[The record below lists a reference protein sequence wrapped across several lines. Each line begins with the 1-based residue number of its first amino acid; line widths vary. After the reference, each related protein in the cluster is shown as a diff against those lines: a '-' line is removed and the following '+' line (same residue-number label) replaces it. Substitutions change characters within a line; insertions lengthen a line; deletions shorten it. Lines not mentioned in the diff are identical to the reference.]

1 VIAVMPNITGVSHI
15 ELTVRD
21 VDLSASWYQH
31 VLGMQTLLAYSQ
43 HPTAGVNAR
52 ITHLFH
58 PATGLVIGLMQHE
71 QSGSD
76 DEFSEFHVGLDH
88 LSFAVASHAELE
100 AWGEHLA
107 AHGVE
112 HSPISDHPYGSV
124 LVFRDPDNI
133 QLELF
138 VLNVAQAMD
147 AIARAL

>member
-1 VIAVMPNITGVSHI
+1 MPNITGVSHI

-21 VDLSASWYQH
+21 VDRSATWYQH
-31 VLGMQTLLAYSQ
+31 VLGMQVLRAYSQ

-52 ITHLFH
+52 IVHLFH
-58 PATGLVIGLMQHE
+58 PATGLVVGLVQHE
-71 QSGSD
+71 QSAAD
-76 DEFSEFHVGLDH
+76 AVFSEFQIGLDH
-88 LSFAVASHAELE
+88 LSFAVESHAELE
-100 AWGEHLA
+100 AWAEHLEA
-107 AHGVE
+107 RGVE
-112 HSPISDHPYGSV
+112 HSPIRDHAYGAV

>member
-1 VIAVMPNITGVSHI
+1 MPNITGVSHI

-21 VDLSASWYQH
+21 VDRSTTWYQH

-43 HPTAGVNAR
+43 HPTAGVDAR
-52 ITHLFH
+52 IVHLFH

-71 QSGSD
+71 QTGAD
-76 DEFSEFHVGLDH
+76 DAFSEFHVGLDH
-88 LSFAVASHAELE
+88 LSFAVESHAELE
-100 AWGEHLA
+100 GWARHLES
-107 AHGVE
+107 HGVE
-112 HSPISDHPYGSV
+112 HSPIRDHAYGAV